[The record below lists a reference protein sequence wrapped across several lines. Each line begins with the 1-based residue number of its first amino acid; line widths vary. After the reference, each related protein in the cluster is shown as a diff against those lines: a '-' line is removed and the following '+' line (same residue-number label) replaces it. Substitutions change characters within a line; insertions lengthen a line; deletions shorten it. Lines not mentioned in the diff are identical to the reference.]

1 MQLFVSFFVIADSR
15 GGEEDSVVSARGYRE
30 KPRFLP
36 CSLKGVGDVSDGGG
50 SGGNKLTGDY

>member
-1 MQLFVSFFVIADSR
+1 M
-15 GGEEDSVVSARGYRE
+15 SARGYGE

-50 SGGNKLTGDY
+50 CGGNKLTGDY